1 MMKAF
6 GGCLLL
12 TASLL
17 FLSKGA
23 AAGASQSHSGD
34 KERKGKSGNGEYVD
48 PIAYRIAD
56 ANEELKDYMV
66 TQVVD
71 SDDVAMEQFDFAQ
84 TVHTECLRNNTSSN
98 SPVQE
103 ACAAAFDEALKG
115 VNQDLKGDIVGVQG
129 FVDEG
134 LGFNIRKI
142 KKKLRWLKK
151 RGIKQKKQARLE
163 RIIKDFETSKASLKQ
178 TGESTVSCEIDG
190 LEEVELNMDDIRE
203 AFEAMLNMA
212 LIRNEEDEY
221 FNNFTWDDEA
231 TVTRVR
237 NLGRHGSR
245 LASMIRGQGTR
256 SCKSCMNHPLRNDIV
271 NKKKKKKKNKK
282 KQKNKKKKKKK
293 KKKKRRNNIVKKRT
307 RRLPERRGEDKYSR
321 DLSEYSSSRSEKS
334 KMKSTFTSKDSAK
347 SENKMLAF
355 WEKMMKKSA
364 FQPDECTE
372 GFKINHVDGSL
383 AMLVAMKV
391 GSQVD
396 NEDFSVSC
404 CFKNE

>member
-23 AAGASQSHSGD
+23 AASHGNG
-34 KERKGKSGNGEYVD
+34 KKGKSRKGDNVN
-48 PIAYRIAD
+48 AYRIAD

-71 SDDVAMEQFDFAQ
+71 SDLAAMEQFDFAQ

-103 ACAAAFDEALKG
+103 AYCVAAFDEALKG
-115 VNQDLKGDIVGVQG
+115 VNQDLKVDIVGVQG

-142 KKKLRWLKK
+142 KNKLRRLKT
-151 RGIKQKKQARLE
+151 RGINQKRQARLE
-163 RIIKDFETSKASLKQ
+163 GIIKDFEASKASLKQ

-190 LEEVELNMDDIRE
+190 LEEVELNMDDMRE

-221 FNNFTWDDEA
+221 FNNFSWGDET

-237 NLGRHGSR
+237 NLRNGSTR
-245 LASMIRGQGTR
+245 IRSMFQGGGTR
-256 SCKSCMNHPLRNDIV
+256 NCRSCVRRGLRNDM
-271 NKKKKKKKNKK
+271 
-282 KQKNKKKKKKK
+282 
-293 KKKKRRNNIVKKRT
+293 
-307 RRLPERRGEDKYSR
+307 RLPERRGEDKYRYRR
-321 DLSEYSSSRSEKS
+321 DLSEYSSTRSEKS
-334 KMKSTFTSKDSAK
+334 KMKSTSTSKDSNK
-347 SENKMLAF
+347 SEKKMLAF
-355 WEKMMKKSA
+355 WEKMMKKAA
-364 FQPDECTE
+364 FKSDECTE
-372 GFKINHVDGSL
+372 
-383 AMLVAMKV
+383 
-391 GSQVD
+391 
-396 NEDFSVSC
+396 
-404 CFKNE
+404 